1 MDYFDSDVPG
11 FILEVR
17 STGKSTY
24 YQRYRDKYGR
34 LKQSRIGPADSITLE
49 DARQK
54 AKQIRSQTAMGFY
67 PRDEVEKY
75 CNTPTFRQF
84 VEDKYI
90 PFIQVHKRSWQQD
103 EKMLENRILPLWGN
117 MKISEITREDV

>member
-1 MDYFDSDVPG
+1 MPKIHLSPGFVTNPPTVRDRTKVDYFDSDVPG

-34 LKQSRIGPADSITLE
+34 LKQSRIGPADCITLE

-54 AKQIRSQTAMGFY
+54 AKQIRSQTTMGFD
-67 PRDEVEKY
+67 PRDEVEK
-75 CNTPTFRQF
+75 NRKTPTFRQF
-84 VEDKYI
+84 VEYKYI
-90 PFIQVHKRSWQQD
+90 PFIQVH
-103 EKMLENRILPLWGN
+103 
-117 MKISEITREDV
+117 